1 MKSYRHKTGVTLVEI
16 LIVVAIIAILATM
29 VISLAARID
38 NRSKEQLT
46 GNTFALLN
54 AALGEFRDYGYIYK
68 DSRYDGLE
76 FPLDCDGLKTNEL
89 EDTLRDASGAS
100 RVSIRGGNHNRYYS
114 GSEALYFFLSKVPES
129 RKTLDK
135 IHRSDKDKGIGS
147 LITNEDSEGVDIEI
161 SVDDKVYP
169 LMRIID
175 PWGKTLRYDYYD
187 DPNNPDP
194 EEARNFPIITSAGPD
209 GIFGTNDDI
218 KSR

>member
-1 MKSYRHKTGVTLVEI
+1 MKRSEHKTGVTLVEI
-16 LIVVAIIAILATM
+16 LVVVAIIAILATM

-38 NRSKEQLT
+38 SRGKEQLT

-100 RVSIRGGNHNRYYS
+100 RVSIRGGNHDRNYS
-114 GSEALYFFLSKVPES
+114 GSEALYFFLSKIPES

-135 IHRSDKDKGIGS
+135 IHRSDKQKGVGS
-147 LITNEDSEGVDIEI
+147 LITNEDSRGVGLVIRI
-161 SVDDKVYP
+161 DDANYP

-175 PWGKTLRYDYYD
+175 PWGKTLQYYYYD
-187 DPNNPDP
+187 DPNDPKP
-194 EEARNFPIITSAGPD
+194 EEARNFPVITSAGAD
-209 GIFGTNDDI
+209 GIFGTDYDI